1 MNGFSE
7 LLKIRERVGSER
19 AETERESRDQPRGD
33 QRGSPLVCSLVLFI

>member
-19 AETERESRDQPRGD
+19 TEIKRESRDQPRGD
-33 QRGSPLVCSLVLFI
+33 QRGNPFSV